1 MIAFEI
7 CFSIG
12 PILTSTKE
20 LEGLIYFDA
29 FQSNGWSRNRFG
41 VEQTHLVDR
50 QDFDTPSRAGN
61 LDQQRLRFRQFAAN
75 GKSTLV
81 WLDVH
86 QRFSNAQKAS
96 NTTAI

>member
-50 QDFDTPSRAGN
+50 QDFDPPSRAGN
-61 LDQQRLRFRQFAAN
+61 LDQQRLCFRQFAAN
-75 GKSTLV
+75 GQAN
-81 WLDVH
+81 H
-86 QRFSNAQKAS
+86 NCNGKAI
-96 NTTAI
+96 NCHVNNVNKP